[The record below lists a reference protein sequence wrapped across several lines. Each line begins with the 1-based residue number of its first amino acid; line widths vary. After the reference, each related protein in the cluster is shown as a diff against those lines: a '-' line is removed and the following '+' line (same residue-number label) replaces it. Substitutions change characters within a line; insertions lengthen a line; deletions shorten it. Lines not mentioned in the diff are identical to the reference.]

1 MPILKDAITKVSK
14 GTTYYGGLRAKKEI
28 ATPKQGRNM
37 ITVLYEGLEEQK
49 SLRDFGNVNY
59 KYFKF
64 SPYGLTRAEFEASKN
79 ISVVPKIP
87 TSL

>member
-28 ATPKQGRNM
+28 ATPEKGRDM
-37 ITVLYEGLEEQK
+37 LAVLYEGLEDQK
-49 SLRDFGNVNY
+49 SLMKFGKIDC

-64 SPYGLTRAEFEASKN
+64 SPYGLTRAEFEAAKN
-79 ISVVPKIP
+79 IPVIPKMP
-87 TSL
+87 T